1 MYPRLT
7 HRHSSHSAYPL
18 NAPPQSIL
26 QSLVALSTADT
37 TNCQSCLIN
46 DFRCQWKDP
55 DPGLTV
61 DSLPLHTTFP
71 RYRTEQSFT
80 SLTRYVLGRYP
91 DETLPI
97 AVIVADDKPEFLIET
112 SLLYNVVD

>member
-1 MYPRLT
+1 M
-7 HRHSSHSAYPL
+7 
-18 NAPPQSIL
+18 
-26 QSLVALSTADT
+26 
-37 TNCQSCLIN
+37 
-46 DFRCQWKDP
+46 CQWKDP
-55 DPGLTV
+55 DPELTV

-80 SLTRYVLGRYP
+80 SLTRYALGRYP

-112 SLLYNVVD
+112 SLTTPMLAIPQIRPKSENAITIAPRTYAVTPGPV